1 MRLSGSYWLAAL
13 ALVCAPLGACAS
25 PAPPTASAGP
35 TTSPPVETAGADGPH
50 APADRVLA
58 PPSAQ
63 ASADGQ
69 STIIDLDLGNVTAGQ
84 YAAPVRGVI
93 VTPRQASGP
102 TPVIVV
108 SHLRA
113 PNCSDQTFA
122 YPCADGATELRF
134 DRGMTYLGQALAS
147 AGYTVLIPD
156 LGGIFV
162 GSDLTVPYDQH
173 RLWRASVQQLLEAIT
188 RPTAAAELGV
198 ERVAPLDLRRVGLV
212 THSRSG
218 TVVESA
224 QQLFGPDNLRAV
236 LAYAPAY
243 DTFDLESISPAP
255 AAVPYLAV
263 VGLADADVGP
273 SANLWLGHYLG
284 QERQHSAAVVALPGL
299 GHLLVN
305 PAASAAL
312 GDDRRGCDLME
323 CPDAATHERVLTEV
337 SLDWLGAHLL
347 GADTQL
353 PVRAGQEL
361 PATVAG
367 LPAHWL
373 AATPQAAARL
383 APADLAAA
391 AAGTAQVCRH
401 VDPMNPEPV
410 ADACPE
416 PEQGVVQIVTP
427 VAHLTDAIAA
437 VEVAGARGLAVHVAP
452 AGTDP
457 QGGAAL
463 RVTLTLRDGQ
473 EHVVRV
479 PPTDPALR
487 SRASEHDNGSYQL
500 GTIRVALPPEVSA
513 GTITQVR
520 LRSDGLPVEVRG
532 VDFWQ

>member
-1 MRLSGSYWLAAL
+1 MRLSGSYWLGVL
-13 ALVCAPLGACAS
+13 ALVCAPLGACTSSAPSAMHES
-25 PAPPTASAGP
+25 P
-35 TTSPPVETAGADGPH
+35 SPSSPVADGPH
-50 APADRVLA
+50 APTDRETAA
-58 PPSAQ
+58 PSVQ
-63 ASADGQ
+63 TSADGK
-69 STIIDLDLGNVTAGQ
+69 STLIELDLGNVTAGE

-102 TPVIVV
+102 TPVVVV

-134 DRGMTYLGQALAS
+134 DRGMTYLGQALAG

-162 GSDLTVPYDQH
+162 GSDLTAPYDQH
-173 RLWRASVQQLLEAIT
+173 HLWRTSVQQLLEKIT
-188 RPTAAAELGV
+188 RPNAAAELGV
-198 ERVAPLDLRRVGLV
+198 DSLAPLDLSRVGLV

-218 TVVESA
+218 TVVEPA
-224 QQLFGPDNLRAV
+224 RQLFGPDNLRAV
-236 LAYAPAY
+236 VAYAPAY
-243 DTFDLESISPAP
+243 DTFDVESISPAP
-255 AAVPYLAV
+255 ADVPYLAV
-263 VGLADADVGP
+263 IGLADSDVGA

-305 PAASAAL
+305 PAASAGL
-312 GDDRRGCDLME
+312 GDDRRGCDLVE

-337 SLDWLGAHLL
+337 SLDWLGAYIL

-353 PVRAGQEL
+353 PVRADQEL

-373 AATPQAAARL
+373 AATPRAAARL

-391 AAGTAQVCRH
+391 AAGTARVCRH
-401 VDPMNPEPV
+401 VDPMSPQGA

-416 PEQGVVQIVTP
+416 PEEGVVQIVTP
-427 VAHLTDAIAA
+427 VAHLTDAEAP

-457 QGGAAL
+457 RGGTAL
-463 RVTLTLRDGQ
+463 RVTVTLSDGQ
-473 EHVVRV
+473 EHVLSVA
-479 PPTDPALR
+479 PTDPALR
-487 SRASEHDNGSYQL
+487 SHASEHDNGSYQL
-500 GTIRVALPPEVSA
+500 GTIRLALPAEVSA

-520 LRSDGLPVEVRG
+520 LQTDGQPVEVRG